1 MGRYSEWKQKLF
13 WVRNVGKKIQ
23 RWQVIMKS
31 FVFSG
36 TNSKFLYGCT
46 ERSSRGPGSCCH
58 LSSAGL
64 STSHLYAFCRKQ
76 KWEKKEKSVLF
87 FFFCHFENTSLNSSY
102 VDKLL
107 IQFGPR
113 DLVNWYQTTLAIFEV
128 LPESSLRQADR
139 WCSLY
144 STFLVNGGTRSSASS
159 SFESMPPGCA
169 AGLPSWR
176 NLRLQPGRGGSRQWF
191 QQCHL

>member
-31 FVFSG
+31 LVFSG

-76 KWEKKEKSVLF
+76 KWKKKREKCFGF
-87 FFFCHFENTSLNSSY
+87 FFFYHFENTSLNSSY

-107 IQFGPR
+107 IQFGPWDYTKQLLLFLKCCLNPVWDR
-113 DLVNWYQTTLAIFEV
+113 QTDGV
-128 LPESSLRQADR
+128 L
-139 WCSLY
+139 
-144 STFLVNGGTRSSASS
+144 ST
-159 SFESMPPGCA
+159 P
-169 AGLPSWR
+169 PSW
-176 NLRLQPGRGGSRQWF
+176 
-191 QQCHL
+191 